1 MSRIEDVIQADDL
14 AQDPSNAE
22 VKRFPMGDSL
32 GVSDGTFNDKE
43 EVDKLSSAETP
54 NSMTLLDF
62 MGWGEGDDDT
72 EKDTKEDRSK
82 ESDAKLLS
90 KPPNIVT
97 NKRVSY
103 LENLA
108 GSRSPTARH

>member
-22 VKRFPMGDSL
+22 VKRFPIGESL
-32 GVSDGTFNDKE
+32 DGTFNDKE
-43 EVDKLSSAETP
+43 EVEKVSSADTP

-62 MGWGEGDDDT
+62 MGWEEGDDET
-72 EKDTKEDRSK
+72 EKDTKEDRPKDSN
-82 ESDAKLLS
+82 AKLLS